1 MFCFV
6 GYSFSSPTENFCAVP
21 TECLGWVYRFNLIL
35 KFISTYNPDV
45 ICLEEVDHFDQI
57 KEKLA
62 LDGYVGDF
70 MLRTG
75 SQVDHGVALFYKTAK
90 FDLVETFKNY
100 LHEESGE
107 VGSQGLLINLLKDK
121 ATKKQVLIGVVHLKA
136 KRPFHKRRLAQTKSA
151 LAIFE
156 GISTK
161 HPNVPIIWGGD
172 FNGEDNENFHKSILE
187 SNLSLKSS
195 YETVLGKE
203 PDFTTWKIRP
213 SYEERHTIDYIWF
226 SEGKINAQDVLQPMT
241 DDLVPESRYPSLDH
255 PSDHILLC
263 SDFKYV

>member
-21 TECLGWVYRFNLIL
+21 PECLGWVYRFNLIL
-35 KFISTYNPDV
+35 RFISTYNPDV

-107 VGSQGLLINLLKDK
+107 VGSQGLLVNLLKDK

-161 HPNVPIIWGGD
+161 HSNVPIIWGGD
-172 FNGEDNENFHKSILE
+172 FNGEDNENFYKSILE

-263 SDFKYV
+263 SDIKYV